1 MIEGNTFDDKED
13 DEDTGKIGNSD
24 EIEEEEEDDDD
35 KGLRSLFISF
45 FLSLVV
51 VCFSSV
57 SHKEVRREGG
67 YDSNILNGLTSFTL
81 LIIFDNDDPNCREE
95 DILRFSEPV
104 DVYRIEE
111 TNLNVCSIS

>member
-24 EIEEEEEDDDD
+24 EIEEEEEEEEDDDD

-51 VCFSSV
+51 VCFSLV
-57 SHKEVRREGG
+57 SHNEVRREGG

-95 DILRFSEPV
+95 EIFRFSEPV
-104 DVYRIEE
+104 DV
-111 TNLNVCSIS
+111 